1 MRDESD
7 EKIPPPKKLKT
18 GKGKLSKKV
27 TEKEVQEKK
36 PEDENDND
44 DKLPNVP
51 L

>member
-7 EKIPPPKKLKT
+7 KEIPTPKKLKT
-18 GKGKLSKKV
+18 GKGKQSKK
-27 TEKEVQEKK
+27 TTKKEAHGKK
-36 PEDENDND
+36 PEDGNDN